1 MVAEESWEQI
11 CSGLVSKGI
20 CEVMP
25 VCDLYHIG
33 DTPVLNGMFGVSK
46 DEFDQ
51 GVEVM
56 RLIMNLVPVNKLC
69 RNLGGD
75 VATLTNWSGM
85 GSYLLDSGEVLLMS
99 SEDIRCFFYLFS
111 VPQSWKRFLGF
122 NKLIPPRCT
131 LARATVCSSQSGATH
146 GVREQRFHSSTYSSP
161 SCSSWSLPQRTK

>member
-1 MVAEESWEQI
+1 MLWAEESWEQI

-25 VCDLYHIG
+25 VRDLYHIG

-56 RLIMNLVPVNKLC
+56 RLIMNLIPVNKLC

-75 VATLTNWSGM
+75 VATLPNWSGM
-85 GSYLLDSGEVLLMS
+85 GSYWTVGKFCLCPLRTSDVS
-99 SEDIRCFFYLFS
+99 SISLACRSLGS
-111 VPQSWKRFLGF
+111 ASWG
-122 NKLIPPRCT
+122 
-131 LARATVCSSQSGATH
+131 
-146 GVREQRFHSSTYSSP
+146 STS
-161 SCSSWSLPQRTK
+161 